1 MSNDETYLNLS
12 RKNRLSADILFL
24 MLKGAGY
31 AAAVVVSIVLVIVII
46 QQIGL
51 LLPEDSKT
59 APDPINRSSQ
69 LETVV
74 EGLDVA

>member
-31 AAAVVVSIVLVIVII
+31 AAAVVVSIVLVIVIV

>member
-1 MSNDETYLNLS
+1 MSNNETILNLS

-59 APDPINRSSQ
+59 APDPINRSS
-69 LETVV
+69 LEFVTTDV
-74 EGLDVA
+74 DVA

>member
-59 APDPINRSSQ
+59 APDPFNRSSQ

>member
-69 LETVV
+69 L
-74 EGLDVA
+74 

>member
-1 MSNDETYLNLS
+1 MSNDDTYLNLS

-31 AAAVVVSIVLVIVII
+31 AAAVVVSIVLVIVIV